1 MEKVDTG
8 LGSGDLRPNFIPTGD
23 VLNCSRLQSQY
34 CGNSKN
40 RVFEKGN
47 FSSFL
52 IETCQ
57 DPYVWRAPNLFNN

>member
-1 MEKVDTG
+1 MGKVDTG
-8 LGSGDLRPNFIPTGD
+8 LGSGEFRPNFIQTGD
-23 VLNCSRLQSQY
+23 VLNCSRQSQC

-47 FSSFL
+47 FCSFL